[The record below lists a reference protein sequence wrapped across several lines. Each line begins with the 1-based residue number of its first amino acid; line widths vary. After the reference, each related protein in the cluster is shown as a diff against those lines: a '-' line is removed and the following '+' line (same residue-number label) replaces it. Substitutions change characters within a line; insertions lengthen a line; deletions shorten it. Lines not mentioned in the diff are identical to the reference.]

1 MSDAA
6 RLHRAARLLRLVT
19 LVAAALLAALA
30 ALASWMVLSGR
41 RAEFSAVRI
50 EDQGMAPLPTAF
62 SILLVCAL
70 VVLALLRLARMLAR
84 VEAGSPFGAARDL
97 RGFATFLFLSV
108 LASILAPPALQLALA
123 GHGPQRLDL
132 SLSMSDA
139 LMLLITGLLFFVAR
153 LLDEAQRV
161 ADDASQIV

>member
-1 MSDAA
+1 MNEPA
-6 RLHRAARLLRLVT
+6 RLPRTARLLRLVT
-19 LVAAALLAALA
+19 LAAAVSLAALA
-30 ALASWMVLSGR
+30 ILASWVLLSGR
-41 RAEFSAVRI
+41 RAEFSAIRI
-50 EDQGMAPLPTAF
+50 EDQDMAPLPVAL
-62 SILLVCAL
+62 SILLVGAL

-84 VEAGSPFGAARDL
+84 VESGSPFGAARDL

-108 LASILAPPALQLALA
+108 LASVLAPPALQLALA
-123 GHGPQRLDL
+123 GHGPQRIDL

-139 LMLLITGLLFFVAR
+139 VMLLITGLLFFVAR

>member
-19 LVAAALLAALA
+19 LAAALLLATLAALA
-30 ALASWMVLSGR
+30 AWLLLSGR
-41 RAEFSAVRI
+41 RAEFSAIRI
-50 EDQGMAPLPTAF
+50 EDQGMAPLPTAL
-62 SILLVCAL
+62 SILLVGAL
-70 VVLALLRLARMLAR
+70 IVLALLRLARMLAK
-84 VEAGSPFGAARDL
+84 VGAGSPFGAARDL

-108 LASILAPPALQLALA
+108 LASIVAPSALQLALA

-139 LMLLITGLLFFVAR
+139 VMLLITGLLFFVAR